1 MQYVWNLVSWFR
13 CSTSVPP
20 VNPGDAPTEPPKESK
35 TLTGWKA
42 WAAGT
47 KRKEIPEEA
56 KAVIAAIEEAKAATV
71 EETKPEPIAEASTT
85 APAEEATKAPVDT
98 PVVEEAKPEPV
109 AESAP
114 TVEESAVVPTTLET
128 IPEESKELVSE
139 DKKKVEE
146 KGADEAKDLGSEFTS
161 SS

>member
-56 KAVIAAIEEAKAATV
+56 KAVIAAIEEAKAAAV
-71 EETKPEPIAEASTT
+71 EEAKPETAAEASTT
-85 APAEEATKAPVDT
+85 APAEEATKA

-114 TVEESAVVPTTLET
+114 TVEESAVVPTALDT
-128 IPEESKELVSE
+128 IPEETKELVSE